1 MVGYEATSFR
11 GEFHA
16 TLSSAYVRLRTMVA
30 GGDVGGRDDLVT
42 RVGNRLT
49 MMAAATSAWANPVT
63 AA

>member
-1 MVGYEATSFR
+1 
-11 GEFHA
+11 
-16 TLSSAYVRLRTMVA
+16 MVA